1 MGNIIKFSQKYLY
14 FLFIVLIFVSFAH
27 AGTEPVWVPNNIN
40 VDSLRTALSSYI
52 NMSDSELRNL
62 LDTSGKANV
71 NNTEMVHTAYG
82 LGLLYQGTKDI
93 EYARKVTV
101 LLDRYAD
108 VFPEWPLDYGTARG
122 FSMWGMLDWFHF
134 DLGYKAR
141 YLAQAFD
148 MTRYSNVYDSFTPG
162 METKIYDFLKYV
174 VKIDMGYLLY
184 MYNMAGTRPLGQII
198 FGRVLED
205 PELLHLGYWYYNK
218 MMHECYT
225 SDGFWY
231 GANYDYMSIV
241 VPHMMS
247 PEYKHYLDGYSDPSD
262 FQHVPYEQVWD
273 IARIDNF
280 DFDKTYQP
288 MYDRMTNL
296 LWNTALPDGLW
307 PIMNETQSFPTGANR
322 KRTKYQLEN
331 SLLMHGVGHA
341 ALAHGSGPT
350 QSQVRLDFSH
360 SVIHVHKDA
369 LHLIYYSKG
378 EEVLGGTSY
387 SYMDRE
393 WNASTLNQNLVVV
406 NSAQQKYKYWTNYT
420 STPYIPDEGR
430 QSGYPS
436 NKSLPLTDTNIHN
449 NVLLFEPGYQGDQNI
464 QIVEVDAKNA
474 YDHIGVDRYQR
485 MLALVNITGDDVY
498 LVDFFRLRGGSQ
510 YDWALHGG
518 HVSTSEPVHPPY
530 SASTSLSMSSASGSF
545 GEISFQQRATT
556 NNNWYGEF
564 NYDGVI
570 NRFSMIGRDNTTIY
584 KGRGMQSV
592 QNATDDQDY
601 VVVRRNASTSDEENY
616 LVVHET
622 YTGSPHIQS
631 IEEIQFEGDPGTAVG
646 MKITLEDNTVDYVV
660 HTLDEGPNY
669 PAHTIQGVTGF
680 TVKGRFAHVR
690 VKNGSVIR
698 MQLTQG
704 ESLNFGN
711 RAMASQRGD
720 FSYRGYVSRVNRLE
734 NGDSDNSF
742 IVDTNLPGGGELTG
756 KTLIVTWG
764 NGWKWG
770 YKIKSAGGNRI
781 VTDDEPG
788 FNYSGGSVDMQFFPK
803 GVYPGPVSFTIPGT
817 AIMNANGLIT
827 STEGT
832 EQLQDEFFPLILS
845 TSPAKSAHHVNV
857 NLPITITFNEAM
869 NTGSVESAVSISPST
884 NVTFSWNGNTLV
896 MTPVSGLQGSQNYT
910 VTVAGSATD
919 LAGNVLDGNA
929 DGTGG
934 DGFVLNFTT
943 AMPSEN
949 IYLYL
954 EAESATLTAPMQ
966 ASADAQASGGQ
977 YIHAPNGV
985 GDNQGYADITFTVP
999 FDDIYYI
1006 WGSAIASGLTENSF
1020 FYSIDNGAE
1029 RIWDVSYENYTS
1041 VWTWDQ
1047 VTDRGSGTWGQPEI
1061 DPVEFVLAP
1070 GTYTLRIRNR
1080 EDGTKLDQILIT
1092 NDLTYIPGLKNVQ
1105 TIDYTLPVGYCT
1117 IAVPL
1122 LNSTISKASELAGE
1136 IETQLG
1142 DNTVNGLSYWDA
1154 SLQRWISFAPHLPPF
1169 LQGTDFDIPCGL
1181 PVLVNATVSGTW
1193 TLSGEKQELCYTLQQ
1208 GYNVIALDLD
1218 KYSITNAGELAVAIE
1233 AELGENTVNGL
1244 SYWDTEN
1251 QRWISFAPHLPPFLQ
1266 GTNFDTQPGYS
1277 YLVNVV
1283 SGGEF

>member
-1 MGNIIKFSQKYLY
+1 MRNFGKYYHKYIY
-14 FLFIVLIFVSFAH
+14 FIFLVLIFTSIVH
-27 AGTEPVWVPNNIN
+27 ANTEPVWVPNNIN
-40 VDSLRTALSSYI
+40 VDSLRTALSTYI

-62 LDTSGKANV
+62 LDESGKANT
-71 NNTEMVHTAYG
+71 NNTEMVHNVYG

-141 YLAQAFD
+141 HLAQAFD
-148 MTRYSNVYDSFTPG
+148 MTRYSNVYDSFDSGT
-162 METKIYDFLKYV
+162 ETKIYDFLKYV
-174 VKIDMGYLLY
+174 VKVDMGYLLY

-205 PELLHLGYWYYNK
+205 PELVHLGYWYYNK
-218 MMHECYT
+218 MIHECYGP
-225 SDGFWY
+225 DGYWY

-241 VPHMMS
+241 VPHMMK
-247 PEYKHYLDGYSDPSD
+247 PEYKYYLDGYSDPPD
-262 FQHVPYEQVWD
+262 FQHVPYDNIWD
-273 IARIDNF
+273 TARIDNF
-280 DFDKTYQP
+280 DFDKAYQP
-288 MYDRMTNL
+288 MYERMTTL
-296 LWNTALPDGLW
+296 LYDTALPDKLW

-322 KRTKYQLEN
+322 KVSKNQLDN
-331 SLLMHGVGHA
+331 SLLMYGVGHA
-341 ALAHGSGPT
+341 ALTNGSGPSQT
-350 QSQVRLDFSH
+350 QVRLDFSH

-369 LHLIYYSKG
+369 LHLIYYNKG

-406 NSAQQKYKYWTNYT
+406 NGSEQKYKYWTNYT

-430 QSGYPS
+430 QDGYPR
-436 NKSLPLTDTNIHN
+436 NVAIPYTETNIHN
-449 NVLLFEPGYQGDQNI
+449 NVLLFEPGYQGNKDI

-474 YDHIGVDRYQR
+474 YDHLGVNQYQR
-485 MLALVNITGDDVY
+485 MLALVNIANNDVY

-518 HVSTSEPVHPPY
+518 HVSTIAPVHPPY
-530 SASTSLSMSSASGSF
+530 QASTNLSMSSTSGSF
-545 GEISFQQRATT
+545 GRINFQQRATT
-556 NNNWYGEF
+556 NNSWYGEF
-564 NYDGVI
+564 NYNGVI
-570 NRFSMIGRDNTTIY
+570 NRFSMLARDNTTIY
-584 KGRGMQSV
+584 KGRGIQSV
-592 QNATDDQDY
+592 ENATSDQDY
-601 VVVRRNASTSDEENY
+601 IVVRRQASTSDNEKF
-616 LVVHET
+616 LAVHET

-631 IEEIQFEGDPGTAVG
+631 IEAIQFEGDPGTAVG
-646 MKITLEDNTVDYVV
+646 MKINLDDNTVDYVI

-669 PAHTIQGVTGF
+669 PAHKIQGVTNF

-690 VKNGSVIR
+690 VKNNNVIW

-704 ESLNFGN
+704 ESLTYGS
-711 RAMASQRGD
+711 RSISSQKGD
-720 FSYRGYVSRVNRLE
+720 FSYRGYVNRVNRRE

-742 IVDTNLPGGGELTG
+742 IVDTNLPGTGELTG
-756 KTLIVTWG
+756 KTMIVTWG

-788 FNYSGGSVDMQFFPK
+788 FNYNGGSVDMKYFPP
-803 GVYPGPVSFTIPGT
+803 GSYPGPVSFLIPGT
-817 AIMNANGLIT
+817 AIMDANGLIT

-832 EQLQDEFFPLILS
+832 EQLQDEF
-845 TSPAKSAHHVNV
+845 SPMVITTNPADQSKYINV
-857 NLPITITFNEAM
+857 DSPISITFNETM
-869 NTGSVESAVSISPST
+869 NTGSVESAVSLSPSA
-884 NVTFSWNGNTLV
+884 NVSFGWNGNTLV
-896 MTPVSGLQGSQNYT
+896 ITPLSSLQGSQAYT
-910 VTVAGSATD
+910 VTISGSATD
-919 LAGNVLDGNA
+919 LAGNPLDGNA

-934 DGFVLNFTT
+934 DAYVLHFTT

-949 IYLYL
+949 IYLYI
-954 EAESATLTAPMQ
+954 EAESGTITSPMQ
-966 ASADAQASGGQ
+966 VAMDSEASGGQ
-977 YIHAPNGV
+977 YIHAPNGI
-985 GDNQGYADITFTVP
+985 GDNQGYADISFTVP

-1006 WGSAIASGLTENSF
+1006 WGRTIASGLTENSF
-1020 FYSIDNGAE
+1020 FYSINNVNE
-1029 RIWDVSYENYTS
+1029 RIWDVSYEGYTS

-1047 VTDRGSGTWGQPEI
+1047 ITDRGIGTWEQPEI
-1061 DPVEFVLAP
+1061 DPVEFILSP
-1070 GTYTLRIRNR
+1070 GTYTLRIRTR

-1092 NDLTYIPGLKNVQ
+1092 NDLNFIPGQKRVQ
-1105 TIDYTLPVGYCT
+1105 TIDYTLPIGYCT

-1122 LNSTISKASELAGE
+1122 LNEAITKASELAAE
-1136 IETQLG
+1136 IESQLG
-1142 DNTVNGLSYWDA
+1142 ENTVNGLSYWDA

-1169 LQGTDFDIPCGL
+1169 LQGTDFAIPCGL
-1181 PVLVNATVSGTW
+1181 PVLMNTTVSGTW

-1218 KYSITNAGELAVAIE
+1218 KYSITNASELAAAIE
-1233 AELGENTVNGL
+1233 AKLGENTVNGL
-1244 SYWDTEN
+1244 SYWDTQN
-1251 QRWISFAPHLPPFLQ
+1251 QRWVSFAPHLPPFLQ
-1266 GTNFDTQPGYS
+1266 GTNFTTQPGYS
-1277 YLVNVV
+1277 YLVNVI